1 MVYVDI
7 VSIAYHIV
15 YHFDACMLVYIIM
28 RLKRFLL
35 FYTAYCIS
43 QSLRY
48 RHYLSRTALPSRYNT
63 AWYNLLQCNDDR
75 AWITLLSID
84 SRTFTSLYTVFINH
98 YAPSPQSSMRS
109 VDVLGL
115 CLLYVTSKCERNKL
129 QCIFSITL
137 ASYSR
142 HLSNGLKALE
152 LTVSEHPDCYIRWP
166 RGNAFSRF
174 STYITAWESQL
185 NDYNVWGFVDG
196 VFFQIQ
202 NPRDEA
208 TQNAYYNSWRAYCS
222 VTNVIVFTPDGCI
235 CWVSYNNPGSWH
247 DSMVA
252 SRLYETLNDH
262 TPNGYHIVGDSAFNQ
277 SSRILTPRKE
287 NQHYSD
293 DPTAKAAQY
302 CNHTCETSSRVGKW
316 KYSIY
321 I

>member
-63 AWYNLLQCNDDR
+63 VWYNLLQCNDDR

-84 SRTFTSLYTVFINH
+84 RRTFTSLYTVFNNH
-98 YAPSPQSSMRS
+98 YDPSPQSSMRS

-137 ASYSR
+137 ASSSR

-166 RGNAFSRF
+166 TGNDFNTF

-196 VFFQIQ
+196 VFFQIH
-202 NPRDEA
+202 
-208 TQNAYYNSWRAYCS
+208 
-222 VTNVIVFTPDGCI
+222 VIR
-235 CWVSYNNPGSWH
+235 NGS
-247 DSMVA
+247 
-252 SRLYETLNDH
+252 
-262 TPNGYHIVGDSAFNQ
+262 
-277 SSRILTPRKE
+277 
-287 NQHYSD
+287 
-293 DPTAKAAQY
+293 
-302 CNHTCETSSRVGKW
+302 
-316 KYSIY
+316 
-321 I
+321 